1 MHTIFTFY
9 DYWNST
15 IERFRKRDMRDFH
28 VGGLPPSRNA
38 IIAYNKCFSAQ
49 SSISIAFATQPL
61 ASLITQKTILF
72 STNCPLFFFI
82 LQNPD
87 NLQQLASLGLLPAR
101 SSLSPLDHQ
110 AFFLLSAVL
119 RRFLVPLPPVE
130 QEVAARLAGTQG
142 DVAALHIRCGNP
154 LADFKDQASFLS
166 VKEMSVFNHCVKQH
180 GRNVGAIVVASD
192 STRAKKMIANY
203 NPGTKVLF
211 ADVKSK
217 HTMTRYFSS
226 MSSRSLLQAFV
237 EMVLLSRATVLVG
250 TTRSSFSL
258 CAAAM
263 KGELPFLVTRGVSS
277 CSIPKKII
285 FGSSVFQTNT
295 ANRVTEFK
303 THTTPRWGT
312 DP

>member
-15 IERFRKRDMRDFH
+15 IERYRKRDTFNFH
-28 VGGLPPSRNA
+28 VGGVPPSRDA
-38 IIAYNKCFSAQ
+38 IIAYNKCFNAH

-61 ASLITQKTILF
+61 ASLIKQKTLLF

-87 NLQQLASLGLLPAR
+87 NLQRLASLGLLPAP

-119 RRFLVPLPPVE
+119 RRFLVPLPLVE
-130 QEVAARLAGTQG
+130 QEVAARFTARLAGTDG
-142 DVAALHIRCGNP
+142 AVAAMHIRCGNP

-166 VKEMSVFNHCVKQH
+166 VKEISVFNRCVQH
-180 GRNVGAIVVASD
+180 IKSKIGAIVVASD

-203 NPGTKVLF
+203 NPAVNVVF
-211 ADVKSK
+211 ADVKST
-217 HTMTRYFSS
+217 HTMTRYFNS
-226 MSSRSLLQAFV
+226 MSSHSLLQAFV

-263 KGELPFLVTRGVSS
+263 KGELPFLVTRGVKA

-285 FGSSVFQTNT
+285 FGSSVC
-295 ANRVTEFK
+295 
-303 THTTPRWGT
+303 
-312 DP
+312 